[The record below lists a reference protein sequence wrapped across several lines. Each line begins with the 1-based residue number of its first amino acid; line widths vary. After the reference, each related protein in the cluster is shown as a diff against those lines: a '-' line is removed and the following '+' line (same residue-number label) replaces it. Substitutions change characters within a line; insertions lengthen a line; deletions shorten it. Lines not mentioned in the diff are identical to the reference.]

1 MRFIHSTRQ
10 IFVTTTD
17 VICKAAIHLTIQARE
32 MNRSKYI
39 NIVYIY
45 T

>member
-1 MRFIHSTRQ
+1 MRFVHSARQ

-39 NIVYIY
+39 NSIHE
-45 T
+45 